1 MKSHKDVRSVS
12 GYILILTLL
21 VISILLA
28 VAFGISAL
36 SVKELIL
43 ASFLRDSERALAAA
57 VSGAECALYW
67 DRTPSPVTPKLG
79 LTYTIFA
86 TGTSYTSHPKLPNA
100 VCNNGESNQQL
111 FISNWDVDTEM
122 GTGTTMFSLE
132 FKDGTCADVVVTKVG
147 NESTTVISDGYN
159 IYDMSNPVVTCDTD
173 VPRRTEREIAVFM
186 NI

>member
-1 MKSHKDVRSVS
+1 MNVLHKNFMKLHGGVRSAS

-28 VAFGISAL
+28 VGFSISAL
-36 SVKELIL
+36 STKEVIL

-67 DRTPSPVTPKLG
+67 DRAPSPATPKLG

-86 TGTSYTSHPKLPNA
+86 TGTSYTNPPNLLNA
-100 VCNNGESNQQL
+100 VCHNGTSEQQL
-111 FISNWDVDTEM
+111 LLSDWEVDTTV

-132 FKDGTCADVVVTKVG
+132 FTDGTCADILVTKVG
-147 NESTTVISDGYN
+147 NESTTIVSDGYN
-159 IYDMSNPVVTCDTD
+159 TCT
-173 VPRRTEREIAVFM
+173 VALPRRTQREIAVFS